1 MTASRRNNAG
11 FTLTEVVVAILII
24 MVGMLGLLQAV
35 GVATEH
41 NLKNQ
46 LRDEA
51 VQVGEKY
58 MNIQRAKPFDLL
70 STPDKGGYH
79 TRYEPSRVR
88 GGGKPYSVDLTA
100 DVLSDSSFA
109 PSVQLGVTVSWT
121 YKGVTY
127 ENRVTAPVS
136 ILR

>member
-1 MTASRRNNAG
+1 MTTSRRGNAG

-35 GVATEH
+35 NVATEH

-58 MNIQRAKPFDLL
+58 MNIQRGKPFDLL
-70 STPDKGGYH
+70 STSYG
-79 TRYEPSRVR
+79 TRYEPSRIR
-88 GGGKPYSVDLTA
+88 GGGKPYSIA
-100 DVLSDSSFA
+100 LSTDTLSGNAMA
-109 PSVQLGVTVSWT
+109 PSKQLNVTVSWT

>member
-1 MTASRRNNAG
+1 MTISRKNNAG

-70 STPDKGGYH
+70 STPALGGYH

-88 GGGKPYSVDLTA
+88 GRNNPYSVDLTV
-100 DVLSDSSFA
+100 DELSESTFA
-109 PSVQLGVTVSWT
+109 PSRQLNVTVSWT

-127 ENRVTAPVS
+127 QNRVSAPVS